1 MPSGHEP
8 DGLTL
13 MTHQAEDK
21 PLRGLR
27 VLELEALGPVP
38 WACMVLADL
47 GADIVRI
54 ENPASLGAADTYG
67 SVLRGRT
74 RVSLDLKREQ
84 DRQVFLR
91 LAEKADVLVE
101 GMRPGAMERLGLG
114 PAEIFQAN
122 EKLIFA
128 RMTGWGQDGPLAN
141 EAGHDINYI
150 AVAGILNA
158 IGPAEKPAIP
168 LNLIGDFAGGS
179 CFLLIGL
186 LAALFQ
192 PRSERQRVLIDAA
205 MVDGASV
212 LMSLIYSRRHMGQ
225 WCDERASNALDGGR
239 PWYDTYRTKDGRR
252 VAVGA
257 LEPKFYA
264 NLIATLGLSDLPS
277 REDKSHWQAIRRAF
291 EDTFATRTREEWA
304 EIFQGVDACVSPV
317 LEMAEAISSPQLS
330 MHGTFS
336 QRDGEFV
343 PAPAPV
349 FKGCRFSLAP
359 SAVFAQATEVIA
371 GWDAR

>member
-1 MPSGHEP
+1 MMS
-8 DGLTL
+8 L
-13 MTHQAEDK
+13 AENK

-47 GADIVRI
+47 GAEVVRV
-54 ENPASLGAADTYG
+54 ENPASRGAADTYG

-84 DRQVFLR
+84 DRSLFLR
-91 LAEKADVLVE
+91 LAENADVLVE

-114 PAEIFQAN
+114 PADIFQAN

-158 IGPAEKPAIP
+158 IGSADKPSIP

-192 PRSERQRVLIDAA
+192 PRSERKRVLIDAA

-212 LMSLIYSRRHMGQ
+212 LMSLIYSRLHLGQ
-225 WCDERASNALDGGR
+225 WRDERAVNPLDGGR
-239 PWYDTYRTKDGRR
+239 PWYDTYPTKDGRR
-252 VAVGA
+252 MAVGA
-257 LEPKFYA
+257 LEPRFYA
-264 NLIATLGLSDLPS
+264 NLTAVLGLSDLPS
-277 REDKSHWQAIRRAF
+277 REDSNHWPAIRRAF
-291 EDTFATRTREEWA
+291 EDAFATRTRDEWA
-304 EIFQGVDACVSPV
+304 DVFQGTDACVSPV
-317 LEMAEAISSPQLS
+317 LDMTEAISSPHLS
-330 MHGTFS
+330 TRGTFL
-336 QRDGEFV
+336 QHHGEV
-343 PAPAPV
+343 IPAPAPV
-349 FKGCRFSLAP
+349 FNGCRFSPAQP
-359 SAVFAQATEVIA
+359 AVFSEALEAVA
-371 GWDAR
+371 SWGGR